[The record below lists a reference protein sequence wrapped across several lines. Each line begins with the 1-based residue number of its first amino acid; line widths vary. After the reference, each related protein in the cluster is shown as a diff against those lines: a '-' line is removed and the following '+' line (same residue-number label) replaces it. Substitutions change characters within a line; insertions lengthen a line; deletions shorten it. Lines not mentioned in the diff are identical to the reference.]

1 MDNKIVFNK
10 YTEMEKTIY
19 NLKLNETLHAEM
31 KLVRRRGHIN

>member
-19 NLKLNETLHAEM
+19 KTERKTHPSFL
-31 KLVRRRGHIN
+31 RGWVVHFN

>member
-19 NLKLNETLHAEM
+19 NLKLNETLHA
-31 KLVRRRGHIN
+31 I